1 MSAME
6 YIHTVLMLV
15 NDSQAYDPLDRDSV
29 LCQSQDV
36 AHDIM
41 QCYWDVVHRWSQ
53 RVLDE
58 VENNN
63 ISWAEEQLIPNL
75 RVSMAIDGLGRSP
88 GHKGIKWR

>member
-1 MSAME
+1 MIARHMP
-6 YIHTVLMLV
+6 
-15 NDSQAYDPLDRDSV
+15 PLTDSV
-29 LCQSQDV
+29 LCQLQDV

-63 ISWAEEQLIPNL
+63 ISWAEEQLILNL
-75 RVSMAIDGLGRSP
+75 RVGLGRSP

>member
-15 NDSQAYDPLDRDSV
+15 NDSQAYDPLDRDYG
-29 LCQSQDV
+29 LRQLQNV

-41 QCYWDVVHRWSQ
+41 QRYWDVVHRWSQ
-53 RVLDE
+53 RVWDE

-63 ISWAEEQLIPNL
+63 ISRAEEQLILNL
-75 RVSMAIDGLGRSP
+75 RVSMGVAGLGRSP
-88 GHKGIKWR
+88 GQEGITWR